1 MVDPARD
8 TIAAIATPPGPARR
22 GIVRVSGPRAG
33 ALVRGTVR
41 DELPRF
47 EPERARLWALGRFDD
62 GRGLQPVTLLWMRGP
77 RSFTREDVAEFHLS
91 GAEPLL
97 ACALARLLALGA
109 RAAEPGEFT
118 RRAFLNGRLDLS
130 RAEGVLAMTEAGNEA
145 TRAAAALL
153 LDGGLDE
160 RTAAIRERLLA
171 LLTLCEAS
179 LDFDETETGHVPAAE
194 LERDLRAAEAAV
206 AEALDWEVRRAA
218 PSALPRV
225 LLLGAPNA
233 GKSSLW
239 NALTGGRALVSP
251 EAGTT
256 RDALVGEW
264 QLGRSPCLLI
274 DGPGLEAA
282 VSEPEK
288 EPERAREDRAQDDPS
303 SLSRMPQAASLH
315 SLSVKAQQLFE
326 RVREQADLV
335 LWVVDATRPAPA
347 SVPAGARLLVWN
359 KIDLPE
365 AAARASV
372 AVPDGLPVAAVSATR
387 GAGLPELARIVE
399 RILAGEEREGGATR
413 MLFARHRE
421 ALVRARAQLAE
432 ASDLLAAEAPL
443 DLLAEA
449 LRASLAALDELS
461 GRTLPEDVL
470 DRIFARFCLGK

>member
-1 MVDPARD
+1 MADPARD

-22 GIVRVSGPRAG
+22 GIVRLSGPRA
-33 ALVRGTVR
+33 AELVRACLC
-41 DELPRF
+41 DEVPRF
-47 EPERARLWALGRFDD
+47 EPAHPRHLARGRFDD
-62 GRGLQPVTLLWMRGP
+62 GRGLQPVTLLWMRAP
-77 RSFTREDVAEFHLS
+77 SSFTREDVAELHLS

-97 ACALARLLALGA
+97 ACALGRLLALGA
-109 RAAEPGEFT
+109 RAAAPGEFT

-160 RTAAIRERLLA
+160 RTAAMRERLLA

-179 LDFDETETGHVPAAE
+179 LDFDEAETGHVPRAE

-206 AEALDWEVRRAA
+206 AEALAWEVRRAA
-218 PSALPRV
+218 PSAFPRV

-239 NALTGGRALVSP
+239 NALTGGRALVGP

-264 QLGRSPCLLI
+264 QLERLPCLLI

-282 VSEPEK
+282 PDSAP
-288 EPERAREDRAQDDPS
+288 
-303 SLSRMPQAASLH
+303 AA
-315 SLSVKAQQLFE
+315 KAQQLFE
-326 RVREQADLV
+326 RVRAQADLV
-335 LWVVDATRPAPA
+335 LWVVDATCPELAG
-347 SVPAGARLLVWN
+347 VPEGARLLVWN
-359 KIDLPE
+359 KIDLPG
-365 AAARASV
+365 ARALATV
-372 AVPDGLPVAAVSATR
+372 AVPGGLPAAPVSATR
-387 GAGLPELARIVE
+387 GTGLAELGRAVE
-399 RILAGEEREGGATR
+399 RMLAGEEREGGAAH

-421 ALVRARAQLAE
+421 ALVRARVQLAE
-432 ASDLLAAEAPL
+432 AAGLLESGAPL

-461 GRTLPEDVL
+461 GRTLAEDVL

>member
-1 MVDPARD
+1 
-8 TIAAIATPPGPARR
+8 
-22 GIVRVSGPRAG
+22 
-33 ALVRGTVR
+33 
-41 DELPRF
+41 
-47 EPERARLWALGRFDD
+47 
-62 GRGLQPVTLLWMRGP
+62 MRGP

-97 ACALARLLALGA
+97 ACALRRLLALGA
-109 RAAEPGEFT
+109 RAAAPGEFT

-160 RTAAIRERLLA
+160 RTAALRERLLA

-179 LDFDETETGHVPAAE
+179 LDFDESETGHVPRADLA
-194 LERDLRAAEAAV
+194 RDLRGAEAAV
-206 AEALDWEVRRAA
+206 AEALAWEVRRAA

-264 QLGRSPCLLI
+264 QLERSACLLI

-282 VSEPEK
+282 
-288 EPERAREDRAQDDPS
+288 A
-303 SLSRMPQAASLH
+303 LSAPAA
-315 SLSVKAQQLFE
+315 KAQQLFE
-326 RVREQADLV
+326 RVRAQADLV
-335 LWVVDATRPAPA
+335 LWVVDATRPALT
-347 SVPAGARLLVWN
+347 SVPEGARLLVWN
-359 KIDLPE
+359 KIDLPS
-365 AAARASV
+365 AHALASV
-372 AVPDGLPVAAVSATR
+372 SVRVGLPAAPVSATR
-387 GAGLPELARIVE
+387 GAGLAELGRMVE
-399 RILAGEEREGGATR
+399 RLLTGEEREGGAAQ

-421 ALVRARAQLAE
+421 ALARARAQLCE
-432 ASDLLAAEAPL
+432 AADLLAAEAPL

-461 GRTLPEDVL
+461 GRTLPEEVL